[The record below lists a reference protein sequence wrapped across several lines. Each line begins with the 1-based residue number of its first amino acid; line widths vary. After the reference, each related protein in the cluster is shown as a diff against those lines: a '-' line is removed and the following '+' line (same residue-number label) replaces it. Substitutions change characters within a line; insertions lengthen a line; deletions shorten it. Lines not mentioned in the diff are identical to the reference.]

1 MVLTSRPPSLLRH
14 LRTKRLPNQSNQSSL
29 RLFTQKHPLLLI
41 TRTSSPRPQL
51 PYLSQ
56 PSRNVLASRQTT
68 RFLTTE
74 NKNYVKE
81 QVWLAAK
88 WSAVGWS
95 FFLLGVVALYGINQE
110 VLERKTPSPEEWS
123 FFSRNHF
130 RCANAAVK
138 PDHEYTDWAQVATEF
153 RRCLERLEDEAI
165 DGKGTTPLVPGM
177 EHIRGINPSA
187 FDVQDKSAAWKEG
200 YFQVVMNCARAS
212 EHIDNM
218 VLDTSRG
225 IVFPKDV
232 VIGPSNPSPRPCPPG
247 AESAPREEDCEQ
259 AYAPPET
266 FYLKVLTGVGFSTR
280 HRIQAALA
288 YANWL
293 EIKGLSDSADET
305 YKWAV
310 DIAAS
315 ALPAPE
321 QVIDAETSILRVSE
335 VTPPSP
341 NVLTTATALATH
353 RARSGN
359 ITSALPIFLSVLRAR
374 HAAPVDI
381 APPSRSEYRDFTVS
395 DPTSTDIGA
404 FFNIVKSLFTPPT
417 YPSLPPSGDEPF
429 LRLPANIPDCTEAEL
444 MLYIGEILFATAIPG
459 REDEGLGWTKNAVA
473 IAEQGVSSDA
483 LPGNKVK
490 CRSCLETGIANWG
503 AMVTKLLREETAK
516 GTLTSSSS
524 SWGSWF
530 GGSEKHE
537 KKTNW
542 EDELRAVEEVRMNL
556 VAQGINNKLAA
567 APQRTGTFIG

>member
-56 PSRNVLASRQTT
+56 PSRNVLASRQTA

-293 EIKGLSDSADET
+293 EIKGLNDSADET

-321 QVIDAETSILRVSE
+321 QVIDAESSILRVNE

-341 NVLTTATALATH
+341 NILTTATALATH

-429 LRLPANIPDCTEAEL
+429 LRLPAHIPDCTEAEL
-444 MLYIGEILFATAIPG
+444 MLYIGEILFATAAPG

-483 LPGNKVK
+483 LPANKDK
-490 CRSCLETGIANWG
+490 CRACLETGIANWG

-516 GTLTSSSS
+516 GTPTSSSS

-530 GGSEKHE
+530 GGSEKQE
-537 KKTNW
+537 NKTNW

-556 VAQGINNKLAA
+556 VAQGINSKLAA